1 MATLSTL
8 RKGIEVMFLFTEAE
22 PSLSLHEIAGR
33 LKLPRSTVYR
43 FVHTLRDSGVLA
55 QDPESR
61 RYRLGS
67 RLLDLQVAIS
77 RPVDLRTAA
86 IPLMRE
92 LVALSDETAHLT
104 ERRGDLAVIT
114 EVVESPHIL
123 RMAPRRGQ
131 SFPLHAGAL
140 SRAILALLPP
150 VEIERIL
157 RARRPKRFT
166 PNSPASPA
174 ALAKALRDVQEHGWA
189 LSVQEVTPGACGIS
203 APIVDRDG
211 WAIGSLGIS
220 GPMHRLTE
228 ERRAALVGPV
238 RDAARNL
245 SALIRREGLLAER
258 GPR

>member
-22 PSLSLHEIAGR
+22 PSLSLHEIASR

-150 VEIERIL
+150 GRD
-157 RARRPKRFT
+157 RAHSARPAT
-166 PNSPASPA
+166 
-174 ALAKALRDVQEHGWA
+174 KALHAQFARLAG
-189 LSVQEVTPGACGIS
+189 GACEGPQGCS
-203 APIVDRDG
+203 GARLGPERPGGDPRCMRDFGAHRGPGRVGNRKSWHLGSDAPAD
-211 WAIGSLGIS
+211 
-220 GPMHRLTE
+220 
-228 ERRAALVGPV
+228 RRAAG
-238 RDAARNL
+238 
-245 SALIRREGLLAER
+245 GLGRTRA
-258 GPR
+258 